1 MLCEDESKGRSR
13 ARQEV
18 LEALR
23 AHGDSLALL
32 GPDGVG
38 CSFAQL
44 AATMTRVSDRL
55 ACLNPGHRILTLL
68 PDEPTTAL
76 AIATSCLDAT
86 VIPANPGYTR
96 FEVRE
101 LAATT
106 KAQSLLVREY
116 DEDVAVL
123 AADLELG
130 VIELVPRL
138 TEHFADFDLHVTREP
153 GPADDQDGDTAI
165 ILLTS
170 GSTGTPKLVPHSLDH
185 LVGSARSI
193 ATALEL
199 GTDDTCVHGLPM
211 FHVGAIVDLFLA
223 PLLAGGRVRFCHP
236 FSSATAVE
244 AIVESQA
251 TWFQG
256 VPTMLHA
263 VVSSTAADTL
273 LEVGRSL
280 RFIRSVSAALSPAR
294 QSQIEKSFGGV
305 PVIQMYGMTESAGQI
320 CSNPLPPKS
329 RKAGSVGIPQGA
341 EVAIIDPFGSPV
353 PEGRVGEVCVRG
365 PSVMSG
371 YLDVANSSYFFG
383 GWLRTGDLG
392 YVDSDGFLFLS
403 GRLKDMVNRGGEK
416 IPMLEVEQRVH
427 EIDGVEQ
434 AACLAVPHPTLG
446 EEVGVAIVPAH
457 DARLS
462 VEGVQTLLKGRLAD
476 FKVPRKV
483 VFVDRLPLLAS
494 GKLDRQ
500 TLASAFEPDAP
511 GNIDSAPETPLGQR
525 IAELWIRILNA
536 PPPKPSDDFF
546 DSGGDSLAA
555 QTFMMELEALVGRA
569 MPANLLYEAPTF
581 GELERALSQRDTND
595 DAPGLESDLPAAVY
609 NAAKLG
615 MAGWRGARRHA
626 NSLIVALR
634 GIGEKT
640 PFFFCTPT
648 ETSFVDLVSALSRDR
663 PFYAMRTL
671 WLQENRTEENERHL
685 ARHYATEIDDLQ
697 PTGNILLGGH
707 CRGVEVARMIADEL
721 EMKGRAIALLV
732 EVDFPVN
739 DDYAG
744 RVAQVWS
751 NDHPLSWEF
760 SEPERWIEHHY
771 AGEVFLK
778 RIDVSHRT
786 ITRGRTAAEVANF
799 IEPIMDEATRA
810 CANGCAASPERVRQ
824 IRDRR
829 EARQRRL
836 HSANIRFK
844 APAFGT
850 AGETIDVPV
859 SVTNTSQ
866 ETWAPSHESG
876 LRLLAKWQRPSRK
889 SLRELAGACDLVREL
904 RPGETVDL
912 SLSVVFHRHSTPLYL
927 CVDMVDEG
935 IAWFH
940 ETSGKLSRHMI
951 VPRYWKSFSGPSRTT
966 NLVESR

>member
-1 MLCEDESKGRSR
+1 MREDERKGRSR
-13 ARQEV
+13 ARQDV
-18 LEALR
+18 FEALR
-23 AHGDSLALL
+23 AHGESLALM
-32 GPDGVG
+32 GPGGVG

-44 AATMTRVSDRL
+44 AVTMTRVNDQL
-55 ACLNPGHRILTLL
+55 VGLYPGHRILTLL
-68 PDEPTTAL
+68 PDEPTTAV
-76 AIATSCLDAT
+76 AIATSCLGAT

-96 FEVRE
+96 FEVGQ
-101 LAATT
+101 LAAATR
-106 KAQSLLVREY
+106 AQSLLVRAT
-116 DEDVAVL
+116 DENIAAL

-130 VIELVPRL
+130 VIELVPRPS
-138 TEHFADFDLHVTREP
+138 EHFADFDVHVTREP
-153 GPADDQDGDTAI
+153 RPADDQNSDTAI

-185 LVGSARSI
+185 LVDSAKSI
-193 ATALEL
+193 ARALEL
-199 GTDDTCVHGLPM
+199 GTSDTCVHSLPM
-211 FHVGAIVDLFLA
+211 FHIGAVVDLFLT
-223 PLLAGGRVRFCHP
+223 PVLTGGRTRFCHP
-236 FSSATAVE
+236 FSAAATIE

-263 VVSSTAADTL
+263 VVSSVAADTL

-280 RFIRSVSAALSPAR
+280 RFIRSVSADLSPAR

-305 PVIQMYGMTESAGQI
+305 PVIQMYGMTETSGQI
-320 CSNPLPPKS
+320 CSNPLPPRS

-341 EVAIIDPFGSPV
+341 EIAILDRFGSPV

-365 PSVMSG
+365 PSVMTG
-371 YLDVANSSYFFG
+371 YLDVENRNHFYG
-383 GWLRTGDLG
+383 DWLRTGDLG
-392 YVDSDGFLFLS
+392 YVDSAGFLFLS

-416 IPMLEVEQRVH
+416 IPILEIEQRVH

-434 AACLAVPHPTLG
+434 AACVAVPHPTLG
-446 EEVGVAIVPAH
+446 EEVGVAIVPAQ

-462 VEGVQTLLKGRLAD
+462 VGGVQTQLRSRLAD

-483 VFVDRLPLLAS
+483 VFLDRLPLLAS

-500 TLASAFEPDAP
+500 TLAGAFEPGAP
-511 GNIDSAPETPLGQR
+511 GKIDSSPETPLGKS
-525 IAELWIRILNA
+525 IAEVWIKVLNA
-536 PPPKPSDDFF
+536 PPPGPSDDFF
-546 DSGGDSLAA
+546 DAGGDSLAA
-555 QTFMMELEALVGRA
+555 QTFMMELEELLGRA
-569 MPANLLYEAPTF
+569 MPTNLLYEAPTF
-581 GELERALSQRDTND
+581 GELEQALSQLGAND
-595 DAPGLESDLPAAVY
+595 EAPGLESDLPAAVFDS
-609 NAAKLG
+609 AKFG
-615 MAGWRGARRHA
+615 MAGWRGTRRHA

-634 GIGEKT
+634 GIGEKP

-648 ETSFVDLVSALSRDR
+648 ETSFVDLVSALSPDR

-697 PTGNILLGGH
+697 PTGDILLGGY
-707 CRGVEVARMIADEL
+707 CRGVEMAGMIVHEL
-721 EMKGRAIALLV
+721 ERKGRAIALLV

-739 DDYAG
+739 YDYAG

-751 NDHPLSWEF
+751 NDHPLSWTF

-778 RIDVSHRT
+778 RIDAPHRV
-786 ITRGRTAAEVANF
+786 ITRGRIAAEVANF
-799 IEPIMDEATRA
+799 IEPIMDEVSGE
-810 CANGCAASPERVRQ
+810 CADRRTASPEHVRH
-824 IRDRR
+824 IRERR
-829 EARQRRL
+829 EARQRQL

-850 AGETIDVPV
+850 GGETIIVPV
-859 SVTNTSQ
+859 SVINTSQ
-866 ETWAPSHESG
+866 ETWAPSRESG

-889 SLRELAGACDLVREL
+889 SLRELAGACDLEREV
-904 RPGETVDL
+904 RPGERVDL
-912 SLSVVFHRHSTPLYL
+912 SLPVVFHKHTTPLFL
-927 CVDMVDEG
+927 CIDMVDEG

-940 ETSGKLSRHMI
+940 ETKGKLSRQII
-951 VPRYWKSFSGPSRTT
+951 VPRYWKSFADRSGSAT
-966 NLVESR
+966 LVEDR